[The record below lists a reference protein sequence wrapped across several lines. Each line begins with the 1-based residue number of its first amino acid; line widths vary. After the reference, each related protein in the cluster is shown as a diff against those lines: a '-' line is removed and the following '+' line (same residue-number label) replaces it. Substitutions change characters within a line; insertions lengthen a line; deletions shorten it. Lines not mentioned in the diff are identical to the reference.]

1 MVPAAEA
8 ALMAMAVEQIEAE
21 LAQARRAQAA
31 GNLGQARVCARRA
44 AGIALRA
51 RFGRAGDA
59 LKQLK
64 LLEADLAQPESVRAA
79 ARRLSTKVDE
89 HHQLPF
95 TEDPLDDAQLIIA
108 HLTPQPP
115 LPTPPN

>member
-1 MVPAAEA
+1 MAA
-8 ALMAMAVEQIEAE
+8 EQIEAE

-31 GNLGQARVCARRA
+31 GNLGQRRVCARRA
-44 AGIALRA
+44 AALALRA

-59 LKQLK
+59 LKQLR
-64 LLEADLAQPESVRAA
+64 LLEADAAQPESIRAA

-95 TEDPLDDAQLIIA
+95 TEDAVDDARLIIA
-108 HLTPQPP
+108 HCSA
-115 LPTPPN
+115 